1 MQEGIVLE
9 TVAKSKENN
18 IRVKLTNCEI
28 KIKRE
33 PFGDTT
39 LPICHLRSIF
49 SHQLRLRSI
58 SNIITKSI
66 YV

>member
-1 MQEGIVLE
+1 ME
-9 TVAKSKENN
+9 TVSKSEENN
-18 IRVKLTNCEI
+18 IRVKLTNCKIEI
-28 KIKRE
+28 KGK

-39 LPICHLRSIF
+39 LSICHLQSIF
-49 SHQLRLRSI
+49 SHQLCLRSI

>member
-1 MQEGIVLE
+1 ME
-9 TVAKSKENN
+9 TVSKSEENN

-28 KIKRE
+28 KIKGK

-39 LPICHLRSIF
+39 LPICHLQSIF
-49 SHQLRLRSI
+49 SHQVRLRSI